1 MPIKKNNQAIGIRK
15 NGSTKVPSGAT
26 SEPITLN
33 AAMQPNDKIKGIRVI
48 NTHKPIHPT
57 AFTLVNTSKVV

>member
-33 AAMQPNDKIKGIRVI
+33 AAMQPNDKIKGIRVLYSYPM
-48 NTHKPIHPT
+48 N
-57 AFTLVNTSKVV
+57 KVLCNWNILNLLSF